1 MQDSDISPGI
11 PIPYHE
17 IPNAKLGVWGVES
30 PDSILG
36 TIHIF
41 FPALARTSKQPRLT
55 QLSEDEVRQFYE
67 RGLKPSMAQLVENLD
82 WPAEYISGPRNTPGT
97 DGEDSHAGPRDFRFA
112 TLPPVMLANF
122 ASNLRIHLQRNGVEW
137 ADKFFFVHTVCGMK
151 SATTHLKIKDAARL
165 AWIKALERAQIPLEA
180 TDQGSW
186 WIDVGLEFRS
196 DDPGCYLQWTTASHD
211 LIVQKV
217 LGVSMS
223 TAMRIT
229 TLGHDGYSRDI
240 VCHLP
245 EVSGCRLETGIRY
258 GPYGGR
264 FNASYLELSTTEMS
278 RVQHPALTIRQAMSP
293 VQPTQFALDMY
304 NAFQRQALATRDEL
318 ESNAARIE
326 LRVPLKHAE
335 NVLIDVKNSTIRE
348 ALLLFSRKEWM

>member
-1 MQDSDISPGI
+1 LQDSDISPGI

-36 TIHIF
+36 TIHVF

-137 ADKFFFVHTVCGMK
+137 ADKIFFVHTVCGMK
-151 SATTHLKIKDAARL
+151 SATTHLKKKDAARL

-240 VCHLP
+240 VCHLS
-245 EVSGCRLETGIRY
+245 EVSGCRLETGIRHG
-258 GPYGGR
+258 GP
-264 FNASYLELSTTEMS
+264 FHAAYLELSTTS
-278 RVQHPALTIRQAMSP
+278 ISGAQHPAVPALTVPQVMDVGRWPHQTAIDLLS
-293 VQPTQFALDMY
+293 
-304 NAFQRQALATRDEL
+304 AFSAQKNSQNWLQ
-318 ESNAARIE
+318 SNAARVE
-326 LRVPLKHAE
+326 LRVPLEHAE
-335 NVLIDVKNSTIRE
+335 DVLIDIDEDTIRE
-348 ALLLFSRKEWM
+348 SLLSFSRQEWM